1 MQGYNLFAY
10 CVNDPINHSD
20 PTGKVPFFLITAA
33 VGAVAGAVVGGIIA
47 AKTGKNVW
55 AGIGIGAVA
64 GGLIGLGA
72 GAAAS
77 AMLTGSVA
85 SSTAAVAKG
94 GAMLAQAVGAGGL
107 PAGLDYIANNL
118 SQAASHTAPAAQS
131 AASKMSEVAAKGR
144 TGEQASGLLKNTA
157 HIISMTETARY
168 RIPDGLDN
176 AAKILSEV
184 KNYSGTL
191 SYTAQL
197 RDFVMWS
204 QDRGYQMYLYTNASL
219 TAPLQQ
225 LVDAGTIIL
234 FPITFTG

>member
-1 MQGYNLFAY
+1 
-10 CVNDPINHSD
+10 
-20 PTGKVPFFLITAA
+20 
-33 VGAVAGAVVGGIIA
+33 
-47 AKTGKNVW
+47 
-55 AGIGIGAVA
+55 
-64 GGLIGLGA
+64 
-72 GAAAS
+72 
-77 AMLTGSVA
+77 
-85 SSTAAVAKG
+85 
-94 GAMLAQAVGAGGL
+94 
-107 PAGLDYIANNL
+107 
-118 SQAASHTAPAAQS
+118 
-131 AASKMSEVAAKGR
+131 
-144 TGEQASGLLKNTA
+144 
-157 HIISMTETARY
+157 MTETARY